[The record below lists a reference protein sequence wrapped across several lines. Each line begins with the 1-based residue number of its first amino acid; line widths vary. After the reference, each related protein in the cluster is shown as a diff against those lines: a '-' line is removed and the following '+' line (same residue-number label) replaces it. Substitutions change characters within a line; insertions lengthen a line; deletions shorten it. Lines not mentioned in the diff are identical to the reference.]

1 MASYG
6 ATLGIALISGAFC
19 GFFASLLPHPHGIFD
34 DDEHWFDVFYGDYL
48 DQYNPD
54 PDAITA
60 DQM

>member
-6 ATLGIALISGAFC
+6 ATLGIALIAGAFC
-19 GFFASLLPHPHGIFD
+19 GFFASLMPHPHGIFD

-48 DQYNPD
+48 YQYNPD